1 MDFEENY
8 LKDEEILAASL
19 DQPALFKIL
28 VDRYQEA
35 FIRKALGI
43 LRRQEE
49 AEDIVQETFV
59 KIYFNGKKF
68 KKLQGIEFK
77 SWAYKILV
85 NTAISR
91 YRKIKKIWQ
100 AESADP
106 LDLELAS
113 EKNLSTEDVV
123 LESEAK
129 SITADLI
136 SRLPRP
142 LARLVSLYYV
152 EDKSYKDIAKEERLT
167 IPALKMKLFR
177 AKKFL
182 TKSIDCS
189 CSNRV
194 VNSIFRSASDFFKVC
209 FFLLDAPVGAGRESI

>member
-1 MDFEENY
+1 MDFNQTQNNQY
-8 LKDEEILAASL
+8 KDEEILAASL
-19 DQPALFKIL
+19 NKPALFKIL

-35 FIRKALGI
+35 FVRKAIGI
-43 LRRQEE
+43 LRNQEE

-59 KIYFNGKKF
+59 KIYFHGKKF

-91 YRKIKKIWQ
+91 YRKISKKWQ

-113 EKNLSTEDVV
+113 EKHLSTEDIV
-123 LESEAK
+123 LESETK

-136 SRLPRP
+136 SRLPKP
-142 LARLVSLYYV
+142 LARLVSLYYI
-152 EDKSYKDIAKEERLT
+152 EDRSYKDIADKESLT

-177 AKKFL
+177 AKKIL
-182 TKSIDCS
+182 KDL
-189 CSNRV
+189 
-194 VNSIFRSASDFFKVC
+194 VNKDKNKT
-209 FFLLDAPVGAGRESI
+209 

>member
-1 MDFEENY
+1 MDFAENN

-19 DQPALFKIL
+19 EKPALFRIL
-28 VDRYQEA
+28 VARYQEA

-43 LRRQEE
+43 LRQQEE

-68 KKLQGIEFK
+68 KKMEDVEFK

-91 YRKIKKIWQ
+91 YRKISKKWRM
-100 AESADP
+100 ESTDP

-113 EKNLSTEDVV
+113 ERDFSTEDMV
-123 LESEAK
+123 LAK
-129 SITADLI
+129 ETKSVTADLI
-136 SRLPRP
+136 SHLPKP
-142 LARLVSLYYV
+142 LARLVSLYYI
-152 EDKSYKDIAKEERLT
+152 EDKSYKEIAKQESVT

-177 AKKFL
+177 AKKL
-182 TKSIDCS
+182 LRALYK
-189 CSNRV
+189 NR
-194 VNSIFRSASDFFKVC
+194 SDN
-209 FFLLDAPVGAGRESI
+209 E

>member
-1 MDFEENY
+1 MDFEEKKETKTD
-8 LKDEEILAASL
+8 KDEEILAASL
-19 DQPALFKIL
+19 NKPALFKIL

-43 LRRQEE
+43 LRNQEE

-59 KIYFNGKKF
+59 KIYLHGKKF

-77 SWAYKILV
+77 SWAYKVLV

-91 YRKIKKIWQ
+91 YRKISKKWQ

-113 EKNLSTEDVV
+113 EKHLSTEDIV
-123 LESEAK
+123 LESETK

-136 SRLPRP
+136 SRLPKP
-142 LARLVSLYYV
+142 LARLVSLYYI
-152 EDKSYKDIAKEERLT
+152 EDKQNKEIPEKDSLT
-167 IPALKMKLFR
+167 IRRLKMKLFR
-177 AKKFL
+177 EKKIL
-182 TKSIDCS
+182 KNWLITIKTKHD
-189 CSNRV
+189 
-194 VNSIFRSASDFFKVC
+194 RSKNK
-209 FFLLDAPVGAGRESI
+209 

>member
-1 MDFEENY
+1 MAFIENN

-19 DQPALFKIL
+19 EKPAFFKIL

-43 LRRQEE
+43 LRQQEE

-68 KKLQGIEFK
+68 KKMEGIEFK

-91 YRKIKKIWQ
+91 YRKISKKWQ
-100 AESADP
+100 MESTDP
-106 LDLELAS
+106 LDLEMAS
-113 EKNLSTEDVV
+113 DSELSTENII
-123 LESEAK
+123 LESENK
-129 SITADLI
+129 SLAADLL
-136 SRLPRP
+136 SRLPKP
-142 LARLVSLYYV
+142 LARLVSLYYI
-152 EDKSYKDIAKEERLT
+152 EDKPYKEIAKQEGIT
-167 IPALKMKLFR
+167 MAALKMKLFR

-182 TKSIDCS
+182 K
-189 CSNRV
+189 
-194 VNSIFRSASDFFKVC
+194 NSA
-209 FFLLDAPVGAGRESI
+209 